1 MSVLHK
7 FDAYA
12 MANPKRPEDLLL
24 LIREVNA
31 ELDNLNDHLNR
42 MFPPTDDDIE

>member
-12 MANPKRPEDLLL
+12 MVNPKRPEDLLL
-24 LIREVNA
+24 LLREANA

-42 MFPPTDDDIE
+42 MLPPTDDSE